1 MFKPENIK
9 IGVIGLGYVGLPLA
23 VAFAEKYTVV
33 GYDIN
38 TQRIASLNNGT
49 DETGEVADD
58 DLKAVLNT
66 LSNSIGLTLS
76 DDIASLNNANVYII
90 TVPTLI
96 YENKEPDFRFLFKA
110 AETIGSILK
119 KNDTVIFESTV
130 YPGATEEECVPILEQ
145 YSDLQY
151 NTDFF
156 VGYSPERINPGDK
169 KNTLKS
175 IIKLTSGSNE
185 DTRLFVDTL
194 YASIITAGTYSVSS
208 IKIAEAAKVIENSQ
222 RDINIAFVNELSKV
236 FAPMGIPTRE
246 VLEAAATKW
255 NFLNFVP
262 GLVGGHC
269 IGINPYFL
277 VHKSTALGYVPNLI
291 LDGRKINE
299 SMPSF
304 VADQIILHLAK
315 RRVLPKDA
323 SVLILGATFKEN
335 CPDTRNS
342 KVKELIKSL
351 AVYES
356 NISVYDPIAIG
367 LEHTGFNIYTDINA
381 LQNLQFD
388 SIILAVSH
396 IEFANVGWEKY
407 LKPEGFIFD
416 IKGFLPVSEKVI
428 QL

>member
-23 VAFAEKYTVV
+23 VAFAEKFKVV

-38 TQRIASLNNGT
+38 AIRVAELNNGIDKT
-49 DETGEVADD
+49 EEVANN
-58 DLKAVLNT
+58 DLKTVLTNST
-66 LSNSIGLTLS
+66 DKKGLHLSAAIE
-76 DDIASLNNANVYII
+76 SLKDANVYII

-119 KNDTVIFESTV
+119 NKDTVIFESTV
-130 YPGATEEECVPILEQ
+130 YPGATEEECVPILEKF
-145 YSDLQY
+145 SGLKY

-175 IIKLTSGSNE
+175 IVKLTSGSNE
-185 DTRLFVDTL
+185 PTRLFVDTL
-194 YASIITAGTYSVSS
+194 YASIINAGTYSVSS

-277 VHKSTALGYVPNLI
+277 VHKSSSLGYVPNLI

-304 VADQIILHLAK
+304 VAEQVVLQLAK
-315 RRVLPKDA
+315 RKVLPQLA
-323 SVLILGATFKEN
+323 NMLILGATFKEN

-342 KVKELIKSL
+342 KVKDLINSL
-351 AVYES
+351 TEYEAKV
-356 NISVYDPIAIG
+356 NVYDPYAIG
-367 LEHTGFNIYTDINA
+367 LKESG
-381 LQNLQFD
+381 LNLFTEIKKLKEQAFD
-388 SIILAVSH
+388 CIVLAVAH
-396 IEFANVGWEKY
+396 TEFATIEWVNY
-407 LKPEGFIFD
+407 LKPEGFIYD
-416 IKGFLPVSEKVI
+416 IKGFLPQHEKVI